1 MGALA
6 VSANAHA
13 PERYA
18 GARCGSPQ
26 SDRRAANRG
35 RGGVG
40 HLGRQRRRRSR
51 TGSHMG
57 ERECATGHANG
68 AEHTGHASSLLCSH
82 AVWWHNLFS
91 LITYRLL
98 WHLLFRA
105 MSILI
110 RHPAAAMRA
119 PSAAAAVL
127 CFSCAQSCS
136 AYAPGSLTAATR
148 PVMRPAASRSAPS
161 QMLFGRPP
169 PAPPA
174 PPAPPPTTPAT
185 AIIQRDLLGYA
196 SLLALGVVPAVDWV
210 SLIGPEAVN
219 PARLV
224 YFSLIAVGSVYL
236 GVHYITP

>member
-1 MGALA
+1 MLA
-6 VSANAHA
+6 V
-13 PERYA
+13 
-18 GARCGSPQ
+18 
-26 SDRRAANRG
+26 ANRRVIDELPTVAVVSG
-35 RGGVG
+35 ILSGNLDASADDDRARARTWASGSA
-40 HLGRQRRRRSR
+40 RRVTRMVPSILAMRP
-51 TGSHMG
+51 
-57 ERECATGHANG
+57 A
-68 AEHTGHASSLLCSH
+68 LLCSH

-91 LITYRLL
+91 NLL
-98 WHLLFRA
+98 VDYVQTFVAATFPLDER
-105 MSILI
+105 ILI